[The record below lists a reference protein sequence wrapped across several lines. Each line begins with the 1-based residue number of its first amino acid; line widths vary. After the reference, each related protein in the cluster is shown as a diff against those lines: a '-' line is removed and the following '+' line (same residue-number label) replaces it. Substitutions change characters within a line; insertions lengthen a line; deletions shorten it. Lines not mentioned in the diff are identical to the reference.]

1 MKITTTHL
9 AKSYLEAVEDKNEK
23 EVKLI
28 AKRFVALLIKRRLIK
43 GKRAIVEAIVNLR
56 DEMQSHKSVTVTSAN
71 SLTTEQKNQIE
82 SSVKE
87 SHNVANVTLIN
98 IVDEELLGGMDV
110 QIGWEKVTNSLK
122 QRIETLKKAV

>member
-23 EVKLI
+23 EVELI